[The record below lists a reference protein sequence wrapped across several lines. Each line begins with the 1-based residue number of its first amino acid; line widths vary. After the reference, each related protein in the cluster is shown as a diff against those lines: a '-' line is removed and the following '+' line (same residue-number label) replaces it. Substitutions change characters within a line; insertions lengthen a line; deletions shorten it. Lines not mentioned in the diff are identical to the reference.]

1 MIVGLMSAEPGAA
14 ESKFELEFWYAYP
27 NLFDRVVEELV
38 ARFQRANPDVIVQ
51 PAAVGKDYEEITQK
65 IQTRIFAGNPPA
77 LALHGFT
84 YARYFAEQT
93 PIVPLQE
100 FIDRDREFDR
110 RDFPEAML
118 SLGRFGGKIAALP
131 FAVSTPILYYNA
143 DLFRKA
149 GLDPRKPPETWAELE
164 QAAQR
169 LTIPSEGQHGIWF
182 HWNITGNWL
191 FQAMVS
197 CAGGHMVAPDEKRVT
212 FNEAPGIR
220 ALTFWVD
227 LVKKGS
233 MPRISAFAP
242 AEASFAAGK
251 IGMFVTS
258 TAFLAQLE
266 RSTQGRFELGTG
278 LFPRDTE
285 RRVPAGGNAVFVF
298 AKDKPKQ
305 EAAWRFVKWITSA
318 EGTTIMSKGTG
329 YMPVRKSVL
338 EDPKLMGR
346 VPPGAPQAQGND
358 AAGGE
363 PRPLCRARRIRSRP
377 STRPQRRP
385 TSCFPVGSEPVQLG
399 STISTAKEASPRL
412 PVGVA
417 REVARWLRRRSAGA
431 DEAKG
436 ALEQSLE
443 LSPGAPAH
451 TTIADRRSR
460 RRMPNA
466 DAQGREPLRV
476 VPG

>member
-1 MIVGLMSAEPGAA
+1 
-14 ESKFELEFWYAYP
+14 
-27 NLFDRVVEELV
+27 
-38 ARFQRANPDVIVQ
+38 
-51 PAAVGKDYEEITQK
+51 
-65 IQTRIFAGNPPA
+65 AGNPPA

-84 YARYFAEQT
+84 YARSFAEQT

-191 FQAMVS
+191 FQAIVS

-285 RRVPAGGNAVFVF
+285 RPRAGRRQRRLRLRQGQAQTRSRLAVRQVDHVGRRHNHHVEGDGLH
-298 AKDKPKQ
+298 AGT
-305 EAAWRFVKWITSA
+305 EVSA
-318 EGTTIMSKGTG
+318 RG
-329 YMPVRKSVL
+329 PQAH
-338 EDPKLMGR
+338 GR

-363 PRPLCRARRIRSRP
+363 HGGL
-377 STRPQRRP
+377 
-385 TSCFPVGSEPVQLG
+385 VHL
-399 STISTAKEASPRL
+399 
-412 PVGVA
+412 
-417 REVARWLRRRSAGA
+417 
-431 DEAKG
+431 
-436 ALEQSLE
+436 
-443 LSPGAPAH
+443 
-451 TTIADRRSR
+451 
-460 RRMPNA
+460 
-466 DAQGREPLRV
+466 
-476 VPG
+476 